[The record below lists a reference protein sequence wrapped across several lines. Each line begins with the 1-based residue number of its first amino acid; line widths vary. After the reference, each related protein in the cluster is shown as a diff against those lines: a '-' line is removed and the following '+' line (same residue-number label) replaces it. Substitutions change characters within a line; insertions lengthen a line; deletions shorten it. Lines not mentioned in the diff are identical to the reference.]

1 MSRTPF
7 LAGWYFY
14 YSTRCLRDRQL
25 LDDIENISGISG
37 WVVTMSA
44 AFFIPPFTKGG
55 RGGISGRD
63 YAISAF

>member
-1 MSRTPF
+1 
-7 LAGWYFY
+7 
-14 YSTRCLRDRQL
+14 L